1 MPIVAKQKVNEG
13 YDFTVKQVEVPHPT
27 KGGKSG
33 YFMNVRE
40 DNDEILGWTTER
52 YGIVQHRD
60 ILGKS
65 DEAFERRGIEVER
78 KVIVTEGG
86 AKLRAQYDLKGDLFQ
101 ADIPKVGDT
110 VAYRL
115 TAQNSFDRS
124 LRISYALGLVR
135 LVCTNGMTTTEKE
148 VEMVKKHS
156 TNVNIGDIITE
167 DALDSALARLKNGL
181 NVYSRLAD
189 VSLEQEQG
197 LTILQ
202 NLANGKVISEKL
214 RESIAKIWNDPTH
227 DEDKGRNLYNLNNA
241 ITQHLTH
248 DVADTRFEY
257 ANRVT
262 NNVLKRFDLASRNSK
277 RLEKLWTP
285 QKNAEIIVTE

>member
-65 DEAFERRGIEVER
+65 DEAFEKRGIEVER

-86 AKLRAQYDLKGDLFQ
+86 AKMRAQYDLKGDLFQ

-285 QKNAEIIVTE
+285 QKNAEISITE

>member
-65 DEAFERRGIEVER
+65 DEAFEKRGIEVER

-86 AKLRAQYDLKGDLFQ
+86 AKMRAQYDLKGDLFQ

-148 VEMVKKHS
+148 VEIVKKHS

-202 NLANGKVISEKL
+202 NLTNGKVISEKL

-285 QKNAEIIVTE
+285 QKNAEISITE

>member
-86 AKLRAQYDLKGDLFQ
+86 AKMRAQYDLKGDLFQ

-285 QKNAEIIVTE
+285 QKNAEISITE

>member
-40 DNDEILGWTTER
+40 DNDDILGWTTER

-86 AKLRAQYDLKGDLFQ
+86 AKMRAQYDLKGDLFQ

-110 VAYRL
+110 DAYRL

-285 QKNAEIIVTE
+285 QKNAEISITE

>member
-1 MPIVAKQKVNEG
+1 MP
-13 YDFTVKQVEVPHPT
+13 
-27 KGGKSG
+27 
-33 YFMNVRE
+33 
-40 DNDEILGWTTER
+40 
-52 YGIVQHRD
+52 
-60 ILGKS
+60 
-65 DEAFERRGIEVER
+65 
-78 KVIVTEGG
+78 
-86 AKLRAQYDLKGDLFQ
+86 
-101 ADIPKVGDT
+101 
-110 VAYRL
+110 
-115 TAQNSFDRS
+115 
-124 LRISYALGLVR
+124 
-135 LVCTNGMTTTEKE
+135 TTEKE

-285 QKNAEIIVTE
+285 QKNAEISITE